1 LKLRKQWKKEQMAIP
16 KEYLDSE
23 FDFGFST
30 SDDDSVAVQATPAVT
45 SQEISEPILERIRNL
60 EVNVGEVLNILERL
74 ENASTPLDTDDYK
87 ALIEKD
93 VKAKLTA
100 LEKMI
105 LPLLVNLMKNPEK
118 DTIKWPGRAPII
130 EKQIEKILAITRS

>member
-1 LKLRKQWKKEQMAIP
+1 MAIP

-30 SDDDSVAVQATPAVT
+30 SDDVSVPVQATPAVT
-45 SQEISEPILERIRNL
+45 SQDISEPIILKLESL
-60 EVNVGEVLNILERL
+60 EQKIADMADTVSRL
-74 ENASTPLDTDDYK
+74 ENASTPLDTDEYK

-93 VKAKLTA
+93 VKDKLTSV
-100 LEKMI
+100 EKLI

>member
-1 LKLRKQWKKEQMAIP
+1 MAIP

-30 SDDDSVAVQATPAVT
+30 SDDDSVVQATPAVT

-60 EVNVGEVLNILERL
+60 EVNVGEVLNIVERL

-100 LEKMI
+100 VEKMI